1 MTWLAAVYLVSHL
14 ISQEHRGKR
23 TVVATQDEVVD
34 GLQTEEGQEVPRQT
48 RNPSD
53 VKVSGT
59 NTRLQ
64 HGLELRSQRERKLH
78 DDISREE
85 GIDPAHDQT
94 LRHHHGDLALHHAHH
109 ALHSSRIGHWV
120 ALGLATH
127 LRLGEERT
135 VFVCLNHIC
144 LASCKRGRG
153 ELLVVVAKID
163 TAHKR
168 TLLAHVIDGLLL
180 RGGL

>member
-1 MTWLAAVYLVSHL
+1 MYLVSY
-14 ISQEHRGKR
+14 STGQEHRGKR
-23 TVVATQDEVVD
+23 TVVTAENEVVN
-34 GLQTEEGQEVPRQT
+34 GLQTKEGQEVPRQT

-53 VKVSGT
+53 VKVSST

-64 HGLELRSQRERKLH
+64 HRLELRSQREWKLH
-78 DDISREE
+78 DDISRKE

-94 LRHHHGDLALHHAHH
+94 LRDHHGDLTLHHAHH

-127 LRLGEERT
+127 LGLGEEGT
-135 VFVCLNHIC
+135 VFVCLNHVC
-144 LASCKRGRG
+144 LASSERGWG

-168 TLLAHVIDGLLL
+168 TLLAHMIDGLLL